1 MQDIFFYDKEKY
13 TNQLNPV
20 KGYVEQLSH
29 YISAKKDIPLEQA
42 TLKARE
48 ILKAHFKDKAVKFFD
63 RQENGDRIVG
73 ESTLLQYIINNI
85 KAKNILVPTFTSYVN
100 TSVKKSILSE
110 FIFEN
115 VKRRSVAKKISHKA
129 KAVGDINLYTAKNN
143 EQNMM
148 KIYNNSLSGAF
159 AQEACILYNP
169 TAHSTLT
176 SITRTITSLSN
187 ASNEKLIA
195 GNRYYPRG
203 IDILNNIVY
212 ISTYA
217 NIAKI
222 KETVELYNL
231 HIPTVEEVVDVL
243 RYSSDLYFVDKTY
256 YDKYII
262 PYLVKLSPY
271 QLAAICYSGDLYH
284 LRKFNNQFVKD
295 ILDEVIT
302 PIIVNDDSEYL
313 VSKIYTI
320 NENVLNFVHVI
331 LFSSMKGKGKNYE
344 EMKKLGIA
352 GNIYHTALHVIETF
366 RKYKP
371 FFSCFFL
378 NETFPN
384 NSYRLKNMRR
394 RVVVLSDTDSTC
406 FTLDEWVKWYHG
418 SFSIN
423 DKTLAL
429 SACVGFIGAQSIIN
443 QLSIVSKM
451 MNVDKNDLN
460 TLAMK
465 TEWFWFCH
473 FPLEVS
479 KHYFASAAIQEGN
492 IFSEVELEVKGVHIK
507 NSAITKAITQK
518 GNELVKYIF
527 ECISKGEKV
536 KFNYILSEMID
547 VENAIEYSVLKGES
561 SFLKK
566 SKIKNKEAYA
576 QDETKSPYQRHQFW
590 IDVFSHKYGTIVEPP
605 YDVVKFPTIIESRP
619 ALKAWVESIEDV
631 EFKDRLNNWIVTNNK
646 TSLPTIYLSEQYVL
660 GNGIPKEIIGII
672 DIKRIILDITLQY
685 RMILEGLGAMLTE
698 NYLIREQFNVLV

>member
-20 KGYVEQLSH
+20 KGYLEQLSH
-29 YISAKKDIPLEQA
+29 YISIKKGIPLDQA
-42 TLKARE
+42 APLARTVLRE
-48 ILKAHFKDKAVKFFD
+48 HFKDKAVKYFD

-115 VKRRSVAKKISHKA
+115 VKRRSIAKKTSHKA
-129 KAVGDINLYTAKNN
+129 KALGDMNLFTAKNN

-159 AQEACILYNP
+159 AQEACILHNP

-203 IDILNNIVY
+203 IDIFNNIVY

-217 NIAKI
+217 NIPQI
-222 KETVELYNL
+222 KETIELYNL
-231 HIPTVEEVVDVL
+231 YVPTIEDTVNVL

-256 YDKYII
+256 YDKHII
-262 PYLVKLSPY
+262 PYLTKLSPY
-271 QLAAICYSGDLYH
+271 HLAAICYSGDLYH
-284 LRKFNNQFVKD
+284 LRKFNSNFVKN
-295 ILDEVIT
+295 ILEEIIT
-302 PIIVNDDSEYL
+302 PILVEDNSEDL
-313 VSKIYTI
+313 VSKIYSI
-320 NENVLNFVHVI
+320 NENVLSFVHVI
-331 LFSSMKGKGKNYE
+331 LFSSMKGKGKNYD

-378 NETFPN
+378 NEIFPN

-406 FTLDEWVKWYHG
+406 FTLDEWVKWYNG

-429 SACVGFIGAQSIIN
+429 SACIGFIGAQSIIN
-443 QLSIVSKM
+443 QLAIVSKM

-465 TEWFWFCH
+465 TEWFWLSF

-479 KHYFASAAIQEGN
+479 KHYFASASVQEGN
-492 IFSEVELEVKGVHIK
+492 IFKEPELEVKGVHIK

-527 ECISKGEKV
+527 NRISKDEKV
-536 KFNYILSEMID
+536 KFNYILSEMIA
-547 VENAIEYSVLKGES
+547 VENAIELSVLKGES

-566 SKIKNKEAYA
+566 SKIKNKESYA

-605 YDVVKFPTIIESRP
+605 YDVVKFPTIVETRP
-619 ALKAWVESIEDV
+619 ALKEWVESIEDI
-631 EFKDRLNNWIVTNNK
+631 EFKDRLSNWIVVNNK
-646 TSLPTIYLSEQYVL
+646 TSLPTVYLNEQYVI
-660 GNGIPKEIIGII
+660 GNGIPKEIVSII

-685 RMILEGLGAMLTE
+685 RMILEGLGVMLHE
-698 NYLIREQFNVLV
+698 DKLIREQFNI